1 MAEYLAYIQ
10 KVIGS
15 SPISR
20 TIYADMMKLADT
32 LDSKSS
38 SKECGFKSHYRYQI
52 CKKRSEKMISPTHG
66 EISLRQAATL
76 IKNFIEL
83 NPDEQYAIYVGSD
96 SQNTYYTKMVTVI
109 AVHRL
114 GHGGQYFY
122 EISKYD
128 KIRDIRKKL
137 YTETQ
142 LSLDMAERLLK
153 EFHDIDFNY
162 DADNIAFCIHI
173 DCGVNGPSGAVIPEV
188 VGYVHSMGYEC
199 QVKPDSPI
207 ASCIADRISK

>member
-1 MAEYLAYIQ
+1 MGVWVQVPRRA
-10 KVIGS
+10 
-15 SPISR
+15 PN
-20 TIYADMMKLADT
+20 
-32 LDSKSS
+32 
-38 SKECGFKSHYRYQI
+38 
-52 CKKRSEKMISPTHG
+52 SESEVRKMISPTHG
-66 EISLRQAATL
+66 EITLRETALL

-83 NPDEQYAIYVGSD
+83 DSDGQYAIYIGSD

-109 AVHRL
+109 AVHKVGR
-114 GHGGQYFY
+114 GGQYFY

-128 KIRDIRKKL
+128 KIKDIRKKL

-142 LSLDMAERLLK
+142 LSLDMTEKLFE
-153 EFHDIDFNY
+153 EFHFLGFDY

-173 DCGVNGPSGAVIPEV
+173 DAGNGGPSGQVIPEV

-199 QVKPDSPI
+199 EVKPDSPI

>member
-10 KVIGS
+10 KVVGS

-20 TIYADMMKLADT
+20 TKFVR
-32 LDSKSS
+32 
-38 SKECGFKSHYRYQI
+38 KEVK
-52 CKKRSEKMISPTHG
+52 KMISPTHG

-76 IKNFIEL
+76 IKNFIER
-83 NPDEQYAIYVGSD
+83 NPDEQYAIYIGSD

-109 AVHRL
+109 AVHKL

-128 KIRDIRKKL
+128 KIRDIRRKL

-142 LSLDMAERLLK
+142 LSLDMAEKLFK
-153 EFHDIDFNY
+153 EFHDINFNY